1 MAFDPTLPFEVVEEP
16 KKRKEGFDPSAPFE
30 VENVA
35 TSDPQRSPSLFFR
48 RQDEPVTELNP
59 DGSVPEGGFDPT
71 KPFDVEQAPQPQAT
85 QDGGGYLTLAAR
97 SPFEAS
103 AQMLTGLSRM
113 TPEAGQ
119 SPVQERYGVPDGAEQ
134 VRRALPV
141 DPAVEQSFGGQV
153 IQGIGQIAAQGVAA
167 AATGP
172 LAPLTLAASGAGQ
185 LFEEGYQDQIR
196 SGANE
201 ETAKENAWKYTA
213 SSLPLEYLADAA
225 VVGGLFR
232 GIPKRLLTKGMTVG
246 DAAKEVAK
254 YVAVTSQLEGGT
266 EAAQQMILNT
276 LAVDPNRKL
285 SDGVLDSYLIGATVG
300 GIAGGG
306 TSAAGYGRAVAAPE
320 NQARV
325 LQTRVEQQA
334 RQAAAQPD
342 ALARAANIPSSARLE
357 NFNVTSRDD
366 GKNQTK
372 ATYRD
377 EDGKRFTVT
386 VQEDQSKV
394 DTQYL
399 ALPEPRPMPTGE
411 GTPVPVGTQVVPRMD
426 RQTRQIVAEERP
438 VTGRVITPTQ
448 QLQSGEEVRL
458 NVVDPTNGQA
468 DFLVGTVTEDG
479 QGVQISRIPESLQG
493 LSQQATDATTATQPP
508 RRMPAVGDV
517 VPLSVAERDFRSY
530 GFRPEGAWYSNMAY
544 RPEPAE
550 QTEPFTTQSPA
561 EPRIPQ
567 AEANQQTLSAAQRA
581 LVPPAPS
588 RQKTQRVRA
597 PLPESYIKASVRQV
611 TPAVKQEA
619 ARGGSSLI
627 NSLRRVAPRG
637 AAELEVISGP
647 APQGTPSGAVGS
659 YNPRRAM
666 VWLSD
671 KIASFPQQVKEW
683 THELGHVHWDTLP
696 TPVKRAVAT
705 LRAAELSRRTGP
717 LFNERGGL
725 RDGISPRVL
734 SSELQADSI
743 APWDTLGLREYYSER
758 LMAENAAWSL
768 RRGNTNSTFGR
779 IAEGVRSFVE
789 RVGSSLGKGDAVTNS
804 FRAWADLGPRYG
816 IQQGGT
822 ERVESVRGAGLSMSE
837 PSRVLTDEG
846 EDIDKD
852 ALVLPRDVLIGGM
865 EASSETTAIES
876 LKAAVRFYDAAV
888 KNRGH
893 KPRKDELVAREVA
906 QSIIDANP
914 RSLYSEKVVGR
925 FSTGKWR
932 NRAYRSGRHFIN
944 YPARGARFTTVVHET
959 IHSLT
964 ADKLSFL
971 GNPFTV
977 IPPNTRSGP
986 YINKS
991 EYLENMAAYE
1001 VWSEADPKI
1010 VRIIKLY
1017 KSAVEQLG
1025 VDRFYLGKFKTTQEM
1040 PKTGILIE
1048 KMSEDLIKVSPIF
1061 YVPKESSLALRV
1073 ATNNEFARLSYVP
1086 SNARYNPVALK
1097 KIKALNERT
1106 QSRVRTFARPIGSG
1120 SYRPFVYLRKADIPV
1135 GVDPSDYIKGVL
1147 GYEDKRVIPMQ
1158 SEYPSLQDDGSLVNN
1173 GRGEMMIVIDE
1184 KKNFVKQKIEK
1195 PLISADADN
1204 ATRRGGDYAFGNLD
1218 EFLAQSFSDAE
1229 TQNAFKK
1236 LKGDGETR
1244 SLWQSLVDAIKNIL
1258 GIKTESSLLES
1269 IMDAAYDL
1277 AGIGRA
1283 QAASTLDVS
1292 DMDMV
1297 GRQSDDGT
1305 QARGPPETQ
1314 FSMRGS
1320 YSVTEDSPRAQKW
1333 ADLGQK
1339 IKENRGGFTIDP
1351 DTLELQSGGYFT
1363 AISLDTEFR
1372 VDISQS
1378 DRKVGQDVRDYLIR
1392 TRQLIRENPEAFLGG
1407 WVDEDTKELVLDI
1420 SYRTNNPQDALD
1432 LARRGGQKAIF
1443 DANTFRTI
1451 RTDVGLRFMRQRGME
1466 VTGTPQTEGLA
1477 QRNVAVAAAPR
1488 LAGDIRSKPRYRPSS
1503 FKDILPYIDAR
1514 EAGVMKFRK
1523 DTQAKIEEIFN
1534 AAPQDIDYEVAA
1546 RMGMI
1551 KKGWYARAAKILNQ
1565 IFGDD
1570 ADLFIGVLAASS
1582 PRQTVRE
1589 NLAMAL
1595 RVWDAWQKA
1604 GRPND
1609 YQTIVDDIARPLTA
1623 LESRYMNVAR
1633 HLTGKDMSEDS
1644 RKVKSFYDNSGGNLY
1659 SVTLDTWMALFG
1671 GVDQSLF
1678 GTKSGYAAHAAKV
1691 RRVAKRMGLQPAEV
1705 QETVWSFFK
1714 TLVDSSTGGVTPK
1727 ELIFDLTD
1735 TDVYSTPEFYD
1746 LALRD
1751 TEIRQ
1756 QLERHAGA
1764 GVLDRIDNEQL
1775 SRGGE
1780 TPLGIPVSS
1789 LAGPDSQRVLE
1800 RIAGRAVEARTRLA
1814 KAEGEV
1820 SDPFSIRGEGQTS
1833 ANLGELEALVPSNYT
1848 PAVEAQIAG
1857 NTQAAM
1863 TKAGYAMS
1871 EPSKNEHILKTRR
1884 LVFDMNA
1891 DFRDF
1896 LDRMRREGRTVAES
1910 SDYYTIEQNMH
1921 GVQGAMLED
1930 LFSSQDAIIEKIR
1943 KDKLNIDEVGEYLLA
1958 KHAPERNAY
1967 LKKTKNKDNG
1977 SGISDQEAAQI
1988 LQRLAPKRAQFEEI
2002 SRMVQDLNRNKL
2014 AFLEKSGMISSASR
2028 TALQTA
2034 YPNYVSLAQ
2043 EEDVV
2048 LGPALREATGRF
2060 SKPSQMLAFT
2070 FMGQQ
2075 RAVVIG
2081 NKNLSLLALSRM
2093 VNDFPD
2099 NGLVEPLAE
2108 FRGDETPISDNV
2120 IKFRENGE
2128 IKYLRILKPEL
2139 ENTFHMKSGLTD
2151 RFLLDP
2157 IGKATRFI
2165 ASMATTYNPAFP
2177 IPNVFRDVQTGL
2189 FNLAST
2195 EIAKQ
2200 QKAYI
2205 SKIPMAIK
2213 AIWIAES
2220 KAAKRGEPT
2229 SVSPQIKRMMDY
2241 YDEFSKS
2248 GGRMVFMGLRDAE
2261 YYAGRINRMVSG
2273 SALER
2278 APRALISVYTELLDH
2293 VNASLENASRLSA
2306 YVTAREMGL
2315 STQRAANIAR
2325 NLTTN
2330 FTKKGQLKFLN
2341 KMYAFFNASIQGN
2354 ARMLE
2359 SLRTPQ
2365 GKVTAASFVLAGI
2378 VMSMVMRA
2386 LDDEDEKTGVKDMD
2400 KLPEYVKSTNI
2411 LAAFPNSANYLKM
2424 PLAYGWNVFYYL
2436 GVKISDA
2443 MPKDLGGKGESP
2455 FSAGLSWVGS
2465 VVNAFNPTGGG
2476 EDLITSIY
2484 PTVLQPFTEILVNK
2498 DFAGRPIYP
2507 QDVSFDPNQT
2517 PYAFRYWA
2525 NVNPATKFISEGIA
2539 RLTGGTEARPSGAE
2553 RLLGKFGADRLL
2565 SPESLDHVFAAV
2577 FSGPYGLLSQLFTTG
2592 VGLSVGKEIDPNK
2605 LPIFRRFYG
2614 EVGPSND
2621 AMMYSQARGSVFMAF
2636 DDLQIAQKN
2645 RDAKQVQYVKEN
2657 YAPELSV
2664 ISSFRKADTYLRDIN
2679 TELKAARTRGDQKA
2693 MEKLEKQRNDIHREV
2708 LGMYLN
2714 EVKRFD
2720 AGKL

>member
-71 KPFDVEQAPQPQAT
+71 KPFDVEQAPQPQAN
-85 QDGGGYLTLAAR
+85 QEGGGYGTLAAR
-97 SPFEAS
+97 AVPLAT
-103 AQMLTGLSRM
+103 AQMFTGLERM
-113 TPEAGQ
+113 TDAAFYNPAETTLDKRFGVLNTPKQLRETIPVRPDVQQ
-119 SPVQERYGVPDGAEQ
+119 SI
-134 VRRALPV
+134 
-141 DPAVEQSFGGQV
+141 GGQFIEGLGQV
-153 IQGIGQIAAQGVAA
+153 AVGAGLGI
-167 AATGP
+167 ATGGLGNISMA
-172 LAPLTLAASGAGQ
+172 LAGAGQ
-185 LFEEGYQDQIR
+185 LFEEGYQDQIQ
-196 SGANE
+196 SGADEN
-201 ETAKENAWKYTA
+201 TARQNAFKYTA
-213 SSLPLEYLADAA
+213 SSLPLEFLGDKF
-225 VVGGLFR
+225 VVEGLFR
-232 GIPKRLLTKGMTVG
+232 GMPSGLIDRGMTVM
-246 DAAKEVAK
+246 DAVKRVVA
-254 YVAVTSQLEGGT
+254 YGAIGSQVDGGT
-266 EAAQQMILNT
+266 EAAQQVLLNT

-285 SDGVLDSYLIGATVG
+285 SDGVLDSYLVGSLVG
-300 GIAGGG
+300 GTASTA
-306 TSAAGYGRAVAAPE
+306 TSAVGYGRAVADPE

-325 LQTRVEQQA
+325 LQTRVEEQA

-438 VTGRVITPTQ
+438 VTGRVITPPQ

-479 QGVQISRIPESLQG
+479 QGVQISRIPENLQG

-544 RPEPAE
+544 RPEPAA

-768 RRGNTNSTFGR
+768 RRGNANSTFGR

-822 ERVESVRGAGLSMSE
+822 ERVESNMDDSKSNSPLFVGR
-837 PSRVLTDEG
+837 
-846 EDIDKD
+846 
-852 ALVLPRDVLIGGM
+852 
-865 EASSETTAIES
+865 
-876 LKAAVRFYDAAV
+876 VRFNQNEV
-888 KNRGH
+888 
-893 KPRKDELVAREVA
+893 LQEVA
-906 QSIIDANP
+906 SKEVSKQERGTYP
-914 RSLYSEKVVGR
+914 RYSVV
-925 FSTGKWR
+925 
-932 NRAYRSGRHFIN
+932 
-944 YPARGARFTTVVHET
+944 V
-959 IHSLT
+959 
-964 ADKLSFL
+964 
-971 GNPFTV
+971 
-977 IPPNTRSGP
+977 
-986 YINKS
+986 
-991 EYLENMAAYE
+991 
-1001 VWSEADPKI
+1001 
-1010 VRIIKLY
+1010 
-1017 KSAVEQLG
+1017 
-1025 VDRFYLGKFKTTQEM
+1025 
-1040 PKTGILIE
+1040 
-1048 KMSEDLIKVSPIF
+1048 
-1061 YVPKESSLALRV
+1061 
-1073 ATNNEFARLSYVP
+1073 
-1086 SNARYNPVALK
+1086 
-1097 KIKALNERT
+1097 
-1106 QSRVRTFARPIGSG
+1106 
-1120 SYRPFVYLRKADIPV
+1120 
-1135 GVDPSDYIKGVL
+1135 
-1147 GYEDKRVIPMQ
+1147 
-1158 SEYPSLQDDGSLVNN
+1158 
-1173 GRGEMMIVIDE
+1173 
-1184 KKNFVKQKIEK
+1184 
-1195 PLISADADN
+1195 
-1204 ATRRGGDYAFGNLD
+1204 
-1218 EFLAQSFSDAE
+1218 
-1229 TQNAFKK
+1229 
-1236 LKGDGETR
+1236 DGET
-1244 SLWQSLVDAIKNIL
+1244 LYP
-1258 GIKTESSLLES
+1258 KTPSQ
-1269 IMDAAYDL
+1269 L
-1277 AGIGRA
+1277 AKV
-1283 QAASTLDVS
+1283 LDVIS
-1292 DMDMV
+1292 GAEKPRVFRNAGKGVTIDFDKD
-1297 GRQSDDGT
+1297 SK
-1305 QARGPPETQ
+1305 

-1392 TRQLIRENPEAFLGG
+1392 TRQLIRENPQAFLGG

-1466 VTGTPQTEGLA
+1466 VVGTPQTEGLA
-1477 QRNVAVAAAPR
+1477 QRNMAVAAAPR

-1633 HLTGKDMSEDS
+1633 HLTGEDMSEDS

-1751 TEIRQ
+1751 PEIRQ
-1756 QLERHAGA
+1756 QLEQHAGA

-1896 LDRMRREGRTVAES
+1896 IDRMRREGRTVAES

-1967 LKKTKNKDNG
+1967 LEKTRNVDNG

-2157 IGKATRFI
+2157 VGKATRFI

-2205 SKIPMAIK
+2205 SNIPTAIK

-2330 FTKKGQLKFLN
+2330 FTKKGQAKFLN

-2359 SLRTPQ
+2359 SLRTTQ

-2436 GVKISDA
+2436 GVKIADA

-2517 PYAFRYWA
+2517 PYAFRHWA

-2565 SPESLDHVFAAV
+2565 SPESLDHVFSAV

-2605 LPIFRRFYG
+2605 LPVFRRFYG

-2664 ISSFRKADTYLRDIN
+2664 ISSFRKADTYLRNIN